1 VVGAQNTSAWP
12 GLRLVLSEGFNED
25 YDTFGWKTSCLPN
38 PRDKVHASL
47 LTAQPFGLVHNFQIQ
62 MQKTVMTF

>member
-1 VVGAQNTSAWP
+1 
-12 GLRLVLSEGFNED
+12 LVLLEGFNED
-25 YDTFGWKTSCLPN
+25 YDTFGWKMSCLPN